1 MKIIASALLALFF
14 VGSAGAQSDY
24 PNRVVRIVIPFATG
38 GSVDTSAR
46 LVAQRLTDRLG
57 QPVIVESRPG
67 AGGAVGSEHVARSAP
82 DGYTLLWGTVS
93 THAINASLHPNL
105 RYDNIKDFA
114 PITKL
119 MEQPLLVVVPV
130 SAPVNSLKELIS
142 HQRANPGKST
152 FGSPGMG
159 TTGHLTGELLKRRIG
174 ADMRHVVYKGSSPM
188 LIDLI
193 AGTIDVG
200 VDNLPSSLAQVKAGR
215 LKALAITSL
224 ERSTLAPDV
233 PTLAESIPGLQ
244 VVAWQGLFAPANTP
258 PAILDRLSNEV
269 QAILKEPALEARLL
283 EMGTYP
289 AGSSRE
295 AFAAFVKEETVRWA
309 DVVKA
314 SGVKIN

>member
-1 MKIIASALLALFF
+1 MRRDFLYLPCLPAHCSSSRSSQGTVRLPEQTAR
-14 VGSAGAQSDY
+14 AGRD
-24 PNRVVRIVIPFATG
+24 PVRARRQRRRRGPAHRAT
-38 GSVDTSAR
+38 D
-46 LVAQRLTDRLG
+46 LTDRLG

-159 TTGHLTGELLKRRIG
+159 TTGHLTGELLKPR
-174 ADMRHVVYKGSSPM
+174 S
-188 LIDLI
+188 
-193 AGTIDVG
+193 
-200 VDNLPSSLAQVKAGR
+200 
-215 LKALAITSL
+215 ALT
-224 ERSTLAPDV
+224 
-233 PTLAESIPGLQ
+233 
-244 VVAWQGLFAPANTP
+244 
-258 PAILDRLSNEV
+258 
-269 QAILKEPALEARLL
+269 
-283 EMGTYP
+283 
-289 AGSSRE
+289 
-295 AFAAFVKEETVRWA
+295 
-309 DVVKA
+309 
-314 SGVKIN
+314 